1 MVARAKGAVK
11 CAGIREACAF
21 RGLRNRAAA
30 RRQAFLRAAQ
40 PQGVQGVQRRG
51 ALYGFEELAEIH
63 IAHAAFFRQLRDG
76 QLRVGKVRFHPFH
89 GRGDFALTG
98 AHGA

>member
-11 CAGIREACAF
+11 RAGIREACAF

-40 PQGVQGVQRRG
+40 PQGVQGVQGVQSSVQSSVLGVQGVQRE
-51 ALYGFEELAEIH
+51 ACKVCK
-63 IAHAAFFRQLRDG
+63 AAC
-76 QLRVGKVRFHPFH
+76 RVCKAPCK
-89 GRGDFALTG
+89 AC
-98 AHGA
+98 